1 MLETIIHIIPQQLVN
16 GLTIGGVYALIALG
30 YTMVYGVLQF
40 INFAHGDL
48 FMLGGMV
55 SIFVLA
61 ALHISGAL
69 PLPVLIPVLTL
80 VFVVSMLVM
89 GGVGFAIERVAYR
102 PLRGKVLAPLISA
115 LGMSIF
121 LENLTLRLVGP
132 SPKPFPPLIERYVLP
147 LPGLTISNI
156 QVLILV
162 IAVLLMLGLKWFV
175 DRTIFGMAIRA
186 TAEDRDA
193 ASLMGIST
201 DRIIASVFIIGPALG
216 AAGGVLFGLNF
227 GYIAWN
233 TGFIIGLKGFTA
245 AVLGGIGNIQGAMV
259 GGIVLG
265 LIEAFGAGFIPLLT
279 SGLIGPQY
287 RDVFSFIVLVA
298 VLIFRPTGL
307 LGERLARR

>member
-1 MLETIIHIIPQQLVN
+1 MVAIFLLAGLQITGNLSILV
-16 GLTIGGVYALIALG
+16 
-30 YTMVYGVLQF
+30 M
-40 INFAHGDL
+40 
-48 FMLGGMV
+48 
-55 SIFVLA
+55 
-61 ALHISGAL
+61 
-69 PLPVLIPVLTL
+69 IPVLLL
-80 VFVVSMLVM
+80 VFLAAMLAM
-89 GGVGFAIERVAYR
+89 GGLGFAIERVAYR

-132 SPKPFPPLIERYVLP
+132 SPRPFPPLIERVVLTP
-147 LPGLTISNI
+147 PGLTVSNI

-162 IAVLLMLGLKWFV
+162 IAVLLMVSLTWFV
-175 DRTIFGMAIRA
+175 NKTIFGMAIRA

-193 ASLMGIST
+193 ASLMGIDT
-201 DRIIASVFIIGPALG
+201 ERIIAAVFVIGPALG

-233 TGFIIGLKGFTA
+233 TGFIVGLKGFTA
-245 AVLGGIGNIQGAMV
+245 AVLGGIGNIQGAML

-307 LGERLARR
+307 LGERVGKR